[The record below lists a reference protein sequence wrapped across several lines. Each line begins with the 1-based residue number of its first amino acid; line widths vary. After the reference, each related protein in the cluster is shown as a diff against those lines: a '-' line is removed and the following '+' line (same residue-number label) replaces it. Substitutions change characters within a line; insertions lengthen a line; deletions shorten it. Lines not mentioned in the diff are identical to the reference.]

1 MNVLILVIGKFN
13 PCISSFRSPVVF
25 DRGVFL
31 TEKIGV
37 LNINSSFVKY
47 QLFTVMFRLFR
58 FA

>member
-31 TEKIGV
+31 TEKIGM
-37 LNINSSFVKY
+37 LKISLSFVKY
-47 QLFTVMFRLFR
+47 QLLTAMFRLFR
-58 FA
+58 PA